1 MDDLDFEPVPV
12 RVAGRFRP
20 KVKPKSTKVVS
31 TAAAFDLPNV
41 IMENSIPAS
50 SAVSDTVPSAASV
63 DVGEVKLTDP
73 IGSSLV
79 NSKILGSLEPSENN
93 EHLCSSVPSFD
104 GDRTTKPSE
113 SAAAGTLQPS
123 VAASNGSEGSHSVFG
138 KSASENADI
147 FSGLECLD
155 DFLTQTTS
163 GTVPATSSKSPDKVD
178 EGKCGAPTHCSVEP
192 SAFLACDVAE
202 AQTFSDYCATQD
214 PVSCTRTEAA
224 ISNEHGEIRLE
235 TKVDGSFSEFEALD
249 VVSEVSISTGSRAE
263 KFLPKL
269 RVKKEKRIQTSLP
282 PKLRDVHDPLS
293 PNFGDSI
300 APNPTP
306 NFQVNA
312 ENLAETTQ
320 LDGAVF
326 GDAAHS
332 EGVCGKGRK
341 SENGKASTVSNR
353 PQKFK
358 GSAADEEAK
367 DVTSSRKSRKRLHRH
382 QVDEPGNDTNEDS
395 IDGNEDRERNTARR
409 KRAPRKSKILV
420 SENEKPD
427 KKGKRTKKVPDEST
441 EEPTKKKFSHS
452 TRRNRRH
459 VDKSLLEIPED
470 EIDPQK
476 LPIKDLIRLQE
487 YRERLAIKEAEKSKT
502 PASNQSAYNEFHREA
517 SHNEENF
524 GFEQYRSSDEDQ
536 AGYRDRVST
545 SSSSFNYQSYMD
557 KAPIA
562 RWSKKDT
569 ELFYEGIE
577 QFGSDFSMIAQLFPG
592 RTRHQIKLKFKK
604 EDRQNPLRINEA
616 FRRHSKDNSKYISVI
631 NELQKVAQEKQESN
645 ANELPDMTGQEE
657 VELTHENNGG
667 VTKPELDEIQDMETD
682 VSDEVQAKEAAEVH
696 SPVKSDKSDDVNCFG
711 GWDDEF

>member
-20 KVKPKSTKVVS
+20 K
-31 TAAAFDLPNV
+31 
-41 IMENSIPAS
+41 
-50 SAVSDTVPSAASV
+50 
-63 DVGEVKLTDP
+63 
-73 IGSSLV
+73 
-79 NSKILGSLEPSENN
+79 
-93 EHLCSSVPSFD
+93 
-104 GDRTTKPSE
+104 TTKPSE

-147 FSGLECLD
+147 FSGLNVFI
-155 DFLTQTTS
+155 FLTKLQ
-163 GTVPATSSKSPDKVD
+163 VVQCLLLPAS
-178 EGKCGAPTHCSVEP
+178 H
-192 SAFLACDVAE
+192 L
-202 AQTFSDYCATQD
+202 
-214 PVSCTRTEAA
+214 TRSMREK
-224 ISNEHGEIRLE
+224 

-249 VVSEVSISTGSRAE
+249 VVSEVPFQLEAVLKNFTQA
-263 KFLPKL
+263 
-269 RVKKEKRIQTSLP
+269 Q
-282 PKLRDVHDPLS
+282 RDVHDPLS

-320 LDGAVF
+320 LDEAVF

-332 EGVCGKGRK
+332 EVCGKGRK
-341 SENGKASTVSNR
+341 SENGKASTCQIVLRSSKK
-353 PQKFK
+353 QK
-358 GSAADEEAK
+358 
-367 DVTSSRKSRKRLHRH
+367 TC
-382 QVDEPGNDTNEDS
+382 
-395 IDGNEDRERNTARR
+395 
-409 KRAPRKSKILV
+409 
-420 SENEKPD
+420 
-427 KKGKRTKKVPDEST
+427 
-441 EEPTKKKFSHS
+441 
-452 TRRNRRH
+452 
-459 VDKSLLEIPED
+459 DKSLLEIPED

-536 AGYRDRVST
+536 ADG
-545 SSSSFNYQSYMD
+545 Q
-557 KAPIA
+557 
-562 RWSKKDT
+562 KDT

-616 FRRHSKDNSKYISVI
+616 FRRHSK
-631 NELQKVAQEKQESN
+631 
-645 ANELPDMTGQEE
+645 G
-657 VELTHENNGG
+657 
-667 VTKPELDEIQDMETD
+667 
-682 VSDEVQAKEAAEVH
+682 EVQDLLLTYCLSLPFYLPLFFFLFHQIPYYPPCRTEM
-696 SPVKSDKSDDVNCFG
+696 
-711 GWDDEF
+711 WL